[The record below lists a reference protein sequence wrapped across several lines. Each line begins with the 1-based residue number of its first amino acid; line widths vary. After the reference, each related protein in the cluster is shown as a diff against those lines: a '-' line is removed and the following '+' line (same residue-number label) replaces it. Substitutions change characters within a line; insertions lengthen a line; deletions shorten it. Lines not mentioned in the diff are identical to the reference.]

1 MKFECY
7 TDIMRLAIIFLAIAM
22 FAPGASCNSD
32 GSNINTPM
40 KAQGQALAI
49 GTWGGQHVRA
59 EVTEQGAELEFDC
72 AQGKIAKKVTLD
84 SSGRFEVS
92 GSFSAQHPGP
102 TRDDEISGRTVQY
115 KGSVKENEMELTIFD
130 EKTKEDL
137 GSFNLRL
144 GNEGRLM
151 KCR

>member
-1 MKFECY
+1 MKFRCY
-7 TDIMRLAIIFLAIAM
+7 TDIMRLAIIFLALAM

-32 GSNINTPM
+32 GGHINTPT
-40 KAQGQALAI
+40 KAQGQALNK
-49 GTWGGQHVRA
+49 GTWGGQHVHA
-59 EVTEQGAELEFDC
+59 DVSEEGAELEFDC
-72 AQGKIAKKVTLD
+72 AQGKIAKKIMLD
-84 SSGRFEVS
+84 SSGRFDVS
-92 GSFSAQHPGP
+92 GSFIAQHPGP
-102 TRDDEISGRTVQY
+102 TRDDESSGRTVQY

-137 GSFNLRL
+137 GSFNLKL